1 MSGKNIKIAAIITE
15 YWSANHADVI
25 ISKFVDGYVLNGR
38 TYKPTVDIVSMFI
51 DQFPANDMGKDI
63 ADKHDIKLYRSIREA
78 LLHGGDSFEL
88 DGIIIIGELGE
99 YPSNEIG
106 QILYPRRAFFEECLN
121 VMLEF
126 NHVVPVF
133 TDKGF
138 AIVQEDIEWMYE
150 QIKTHNVP
158 FMSSSVLPYSPQV
171 PAAATLGIP
180 YGAPMH
186 RMLGF
191 AYDDIERYCYHTME
205 MMQSVV
211 ENRAYGET
219 GIRSVRTFKDQAAI
233 DRILSDDWK
242 SIYESLGG
250 FVNLRDI
257 EMFPYQLK
265 KTVFVELEYV
275 DGLQSGIIFA
285 EPEGRMFVSA
295 YQVMEGEEPIC
306 VEFRL
311 QNQKPHSHFSYLVL
325 AIERF
330 MHTRNA
336 PYPVERS
343 LLTTG
348 ALDALM
354 RSLHSGE
361 EIETPHLHVHY

>member
-1 MSGKNIKIAAIITE
+1 MSNQNKKVAAIITE
-15 YWSANHADVI
+15 YWSTNHADVI
-25 ISKFVDGYVLNGR
+25 ITKFLDGYVLNGR

-51 DQFPANDMGKDI
+51 DQFPANDMGKDM
-63 ADKHDIKLYRSIREA
+63 ADKHGVNLYGSIREA
-78 LLHGGDSFEL
+78 LLNGGDKFDL

-126 NHVVPVF
+126 DHIVPVF

-150 QIKTHNVP
+150 QIKLHNVP
-158 FMSSSVLPYSPQV
+158 FMSSSVLPYAPRI
-171 PAAATLGIP
+171 PATTGIP

-191 AYDDIERYCYHTME
+191 AYDDVERYCYHTME
-205 MMQSVV
+205 MMQSVA

-219 GIRSVRTFKDQAAI
+219 GIRAVRTFTGQAAV
-233 DRILSDDWK
+233 DRILSDDWN
-242 SIYESLGG
+242 SIYRALGG

-257 EMFPYQLK
+257 DMFPYELK
-265 KTVFVELEYV
+265 KPVFIELDYV

-285 EPEGRMFVSA
+285 EPEVKMFASA
-295 YQVMEGEEPIC
+295 YQVKDGEPPIC

-311 QNQKPHSHFSYLVL
+311 HNQKPHSHFSYLVL

-330 MHTRNA
+330 IHTRNA

-354 RSLHSGE
+354 KSLHTGE
-361 EIETPHLHVHY
+361 EIKTPHLHVHY

>member
-1 MSGKNIKIAAIITE
+1 MSKQTKKVAAIITE
-15 YWSANHADVI
+15 YWDINHADVI
-25 ISKFVDGYVLNGR
+25 ITKFLDGYVLNGR
-38 TYKPTVDIVSMFI
+38 RYKPTVEIVSMYI
-51 DQFPANDMGKDI
+51 DQYPANDMGRDM
-63 ADKHDIKLYRSIREA
+63 AAKHGVALHGSIREA
-78 LLHGGDSFEL
+78 LLNGGTSFDL

-99 YPSNEIG
+99 YPTNEFG
-106 QILYPRRAFFEECLN
+106 QILYPRRKFFEQCLN

-126 NHVVPVF
+126 DHIVPVF

-138 AIVQEDIEWMYE
+138 AVVKEDIEWMYA
-150 QIKTHNVP
+150 QIKKHNVP
-158 FMSSSVLPYSPQV
+158 FMSSSVLPYAPRIPV
-171 PAAATLGIP
+171 TTGIP

-191 AYDDIERYCYHTME
+191 AYDDVERYCYHTME
-205 MMQSVV
+205 MMESIA
-211 ENRAYGET
+211 ENRAFGET
-219 GIRSVRTFKDQAAI
+219 GIKAVRTYKDEAAVE
-233 DRILSDDWK
+233 RILSDDWK
-242 SIYESLGG
+242 PIYEALGG

-257 EMFPYQLK
+257 DMFPYQLK
-265 KTVFVELEYV
+265 LPVFVELEYV
-275 DGLQSGIIFA
+275 DGLQAGIIYA

-295 YQVMEGEEPIC
+295 YQVAEGEQPVC

-348 ALDALM
+348 ALDAMM
-354 RSLHSGE
+354 RSLHVGKE
-361 EIETPHLHVHY
+361 VETPHLRVNY

>member
-1 MSGKNIKIAAIITE
+1 MNKPNKKVAAIITE
-15 YWSANHADVI
+15 YWSTNHADVI
-25 ISKFVDGYVLNGR
+25 ITKFLDGYTLNGR

-51 DQFPANDMGKDI
+51 DQFPANDMGKDM
-63 ADKHDIKLYRSIREA
+63 ADKHGVSLYPSIREA
-78 LLHGGDSFEL
+78 LLHGGDTFEL
-88 DGIIIIGELGE
+88 DGIIVIGELGE
-99 YPSNEIG
+99 YPENEIG
-106 QILYPRRAFFEECLN
+106 QVLYPRRAFFEECLN

-126 NHVVPVF
+126 DRIVPVF

-150 QIKTHNVP
+150 QIKKHDVP
-158 FMSSSVLPYSPQV
+158 FMSSSVLPFCPQLPR
-171 PAAATLGIP
+171 PAAASIP

-186 RMLGF
+186 KMLGF
-191 AYDDIERYCYHTME
+191 AYDDVERYCYHTME
-205 MMQSVV
+205 MMQSVA
-211 ENRAYGET
+211 ENRAGGET
-219 GIRSVRTFKDQAAI
+219 GIRAVRTFTEQAAI
-233 DRILSDDWK
+233 DRILSDDWHA
-242 SIYESLGG
+242 IYRKLGG
-250 FVNLRDI
+250 FVNLRDLD
-257 EMFPYQLK
+257 MFPYQLK
-265 KTVFVELEYV
+265 KPVFVELEYA
-275 DGLQSGIIFA
+275 DGLQAGMIFA

-295 YQVMEGEEPIC
+295 YQVAEGEEPVC

-330 MHTRNA
+330 IHTRNA

-354 RSLHSGE
+354 HSLYEGK
-361 EIETPHLHVHY
+361 EIQTPHLSVSY

>member
-1 MSGKNIKIAAIITE
+1 MSKPRKRIAAIITE
-15 YWSANHADVI
+15 YWDINHADVI
-25 ISKFVDGYVLNGR
+25 ITKFLDGYTLNGR
-38 TYKPTVDIVSMFI
+38 AYTSTVDIVSMYI
-51 DQFPANDMGKDI
+51 DQYPANDMGRDM
-63 ADKHDIKLYRSIREA
+63 AAKHGVALHGSIREA
-78 LLHGGDSFEL
+78 LLNGDPSFQL

-99 YPSNEIG
+99 YPMNEFD
-106 QILYPRRAFFEECLN
+106 QILYPRRKFFEECLN
-121 VMLEF
+121 IMLEF
-126 NHVVPVF
+126 NRIVPVF

-138 AIVQEDIEWMYE
+138 AVVQEDIEWMYD
-150 QIKTHNVP
+150 QIKRHNIP
-158 FMSSSVLPYSPQV
+158 FMSSSVLPFAPRI
-171 PAAATLGIP
+171 PATTGIP

-186 RMLGF
+186 KMLGF
-191 AYDDIERYCYHTME
+191 AYDDVERYCYHTME
-205 MMQSVV
+205 MMQSVA

-219 GIRSVRTFKDQAAI
+219 GIRAVRTYRDQAAI
-233 DRILSDDWK
+233 DRIISDDWK
-242 SIYESLGG
+242 QMYEALGG

-257 EMFPYQLK
+257 EMFPYMLK
-265 KTVFVELEYV
+265 LPVFVELEYV
-275 DGLQSGIIFA
+275 DGLQAGIIFA

-295 YQVMEGEEPIC
+295 YQVVEGEPPVC

-311 QNQKPHSHFSYLVL
+311 QNQKPHSHFSYMVL

-330 MHTRNA
+330 MHTHIP

-354 RSLHSGE
+354 RSLHAGK